1 MNAILINT
9 MKGLLLFSAGVF
21 LALSVLTVAGVV
33 LILLN
38 GGVV

>member
-1 MNAILINT
+1 MSGLLVQAI
-9 MKGLLLFSAGVF
+9 KGLLLISAGIS

>member
-1 MNAILINT
+1 MSGLLVQAI
-9 MKGLLLFSAGVF
+9 KGLLLISAGIF